1 MSYLGIGLNQGTGV
15 WSGDYVGDGM
25 GLIIDKPAAPARM
38 ITTHA
43 GGGGKSMSLPKR
55 QKVVAYRPGWQL
67 ESYYKGWQI
76 QKCPTRSGML
86 YRAVRGPQRSR
97 PASQQDTYRWV
108 DRIASAPRTTQTR
121 NRPIILK
128 RRAVTVQTR
137 PPV

>member
-1 MSYLGIGLNQGTGV
+1 MSYIGVGNQSMGI

-25 GLIIDKPAAPARM
+25 GLVIDKPAAPARR

-43 GGGGKSMSLPKR
+43 GGGGKSMSLPKI
-55 QKVVAYRPGWQL
+55 QKKVVHPVRWQL

-76 QKCPTRSGML
+76 QKFPTRSGMI
-86 YRAVRGPQRSR
+86 YRAVRGPQRSA
-97 PASQQDTYRWV
+97 PSSQQNIYKWV
-108 DRIASAPRTTQTR
+108 DRITSEPRTTQTR

-128 RRAVTVQTR
+128 RRAVTVQTH